1 MSRYRGSVCR
11 LCRREQLKLFLK
23 GDRCYT
29 DKCAM
34 ETKPHFP
41 GQHGTSRRRSKQS
54 DFGIQLREKQKVR
67 RLYGIQEKQF
77 RLTFAKAGRKKG
89 KTGENLLILLE
100 RRLDN
105 IVYRLGFARSLPE
118 ARQLVNHSHILVNGR
133 KNNIPSALT
142 KVEDVIS
149 VRGKSQKNASI
160 QESLE
165 SADRKGIPNWL
176 SVDRGKVA
184 GRIVAFPSRDQIT
197 IPIQEELIVEY
208 YSR

>member
-1 MSRYRGSVCR
+1 
-11 LCRREQLKLFLK
+11 
-23 GDRCYT
+23 
-29 DKCAM
+29 
-34 ETKPHFP
+34 
-41 GQHGTSRRRSKQS
+41 
-54 DFGIQLREKQKVR
+54 
-67 RLYGIQEKQF
+67 
-77 RLTFAKAGRKKG
+77 
-89 KTGENLLILLE
+89 
-100 RRLDN
+100 
-105 IVYRLGFARSLPE
+105 
-118 ARQLVNHSHILVNGR
+118 
-133 KNNIPSALT
+133 
-142 KVEDVIS
+142 VEDVIS